1 MSDTFTI
8 TAKERDQYGKSD
20 SRRQRRL
27 ANKIPAVIYGA
38 HENNRHILLEH
49 NEIDRALNNEAFYSH
64 ILTINLGDGSEQVV
78 LKSLQRHPVKPTI
91 LHMDFLRIKAGEAI
105 DKDVPLHFI
114 NEETAAG
121 LKHGGMVVHQ
131 INQVQIRCLPKDLPE
146 YIEVDIKNLDVG
158 DSLHISD
165 LPNIEGV
172 EYTALSHGDNS
183 YDVSVVTMNEPRD
196 HSAAAEEETE
206 AEDEDSTED

>member
-1 MSDTFTI
+1 MTEFTI
-8 TAKERDQYGKSD
+8 TAKERTQYGKSET
-20 SRRQRRL
+20 RRQRRL

-38 HENNRHILLEH
+38 KEDNRHILLEH

-64 ILTINLGDGSEQVV
+64 ILTINTDNDSEQVV

-91 LHMDFLRIKAGEAI
+91 LHMDFLRIKAGETI
-105 DKDVPLHFI
+105 EKSVPLHFI
-114 NEETAAG
+114 NEETAVG

-131 INQVQIRCLPKDLPE
+131 INQVQIRCLPKNLPE
-146 YIEVDIKNLDVG
+146 YIEVDIKDLDVG

-165 LPNIEGV
+165 LPELEGV

-183 YDVSVVTMNEPRD
+183 YNVSVVTMNEPRD
-196 HSAAAEEETE
+196 HSAEEEVE
-206 AEDEDSTED
+206 EDIESEEEDTED